1 MTVILFFVFL
11 CLGACVGSF
20 LTMLTYRTPR
30 KEDIIFARSHCPH
43 CGAYLQPKS
52 LIPIVSYF
60 LQKGR
65 CLSCG
70 EKIGLRYPLI
80 EIINTIAY
88 IGIFLYCNSL
98 INCIFLCLLF
108 SVSLAITVV
117 DLEHLEVPTYMQV
130 ALIFLAV
137 LYSLI
142 NYDVDP
148 LFAIF
153 SGFIYFVVAEIAR
166 IIVEKLKKNN
176 EVLGGA
182 DTKLIAICGDAV
194 EELLSQKD
202 TLVQE
207 MTQKADTLS
216 QVSTAINSLKV
227 QFNMKDKADKKDNPF
242 STSAS
247 TEGSA
252 NESDFMNFVASYN
265 TEIISENANSSINS
279 TFLTVVSKANFS
291 EEGEE
296 KQEEKIE
303 AEIKEQQEV
312 DVMATEEAR
321 IEYKVEEDGKTSE
334 EAKKE
339 VKEEKGET
347 EEIERQEKED
357 LKNSIMTTDAEKAEL
372 EKEEE
377 TK

>member
-1 MTVILFFVFL
+1 MTVDVQSFSNLDFNI
-11 CLGACVGSF
+11 ATKGSLSSARPSYTNIQRSAGETGDVYTFSTGKEGESMTLSESDIQNNVKDAEKDQNKLAEEQNKTKDKISETIEKIEETIENEIKNYESQLQSKISAATQEYKNSIKNQDKNERKSFSEF
-20 LTMLTYRTPR
+20 LTQ
-30 KEDIIFARSHCPH
+30 
-43 CGAYLQPKS
+43 YLES
-52 LIPIVSYF
+52 
-60 LQKGR
+60 
-65 CLSCG
+65 
-70 EKIGLRYPLI
+70 
-80 EIINTIAY
+80 
-88 IGIFLYCNSL
+88 
-98 INCIFLCLLF
+98 
-108 SVSLAITVV
+108 SVSA
-117 DLEHLEVPTYMQV
+117 P
-130 ALIFLAV
+130 
-137 LYSLI
+137 SL
-142 NYDVDP
+142 
-148 LFAIF
+148 
-153 SGFIYFVVAEIAR
+153 
-166 IIVEKLKKNN
+166 
-176 EVLGGA
+176 
-182 DTKLIAICGDAV
+182 DAV

-312 DVMATEEAR
+312 DIMATEEAK

-334 EAKKE
+334 EAEKE

-377 TK
+377 ETK

>member
-182 DTKLIAICGDAV
+182 DTKLIAICGLFLGV
-194 EELLSQKD
+194 GQLHYFLLLTGVFGVLFGVFWRLIKKR
-202 TLVQE
+202 E
-207 MTQKADTLS
+207 RFPFAP
-216 QVSTAINSLKV
+216 AI
-227 QFNMKDKADKKDNPF
+227 
-242 STSAS
+242 
-247 TEGSA
+247 
-252 NESDFMNFVASYN
+252 
-265 TEIISENANSSINS
+265 
-279 TFLTVVSKANFS
+279 VVSLFL
-291 EEGEE
+291 
-296 KQEEKIE
+296 ILLL
-303 AEIKEQQEV
+303 
-312 DVMATEEAR
+312 
-321 IEYKVEEDGKTSE
+321 KTCFN
-334 EAKKE
+334 
-339 VKEEKGET
+339 
-347 EEIERQEKED
+347 I
-357 LKNSIMTTDAEKAEL
+357 
-372 EKEEE
+372 
-377 TK
+377 